1 MTPPLN
7 DRDLL
12 IRLDERTQGIAED
25 MAELKASTAS
35 FVTHTEFGPVKA
47 LVFGAVALILA
58 AFMGALIYLTGL
70 QH

>member
-7 DRDLL
+7 DRELL
-12 IRLDERTQGIAED
+12 IRLDERTQSIAD
-25 MAELKASTAS
+25 DVAEMKGNAAS
-35 FVTHTEFGPVKA
+35 FVTHTEFAPVRA
-47 LVFGAVALILA
+47 LVFGAVALILV